1 MANFEKETGINVIY
15 DVFDSNEVLEGKLM
29 AGSTGFDLVV
39 PSASFLERQ
48 LTAGVFQPLDKSKL
62 PGWKNLDPELLKLVA
77 KHDPDNKY
85 AMPYMW
91 ATTGIG
97 YNVDKVKAVLG
108 DDAPVNSWDLVLK
121 PENLEKLKSCG
132 VSFLDAPE
140 EIFATVLNYLGK
152 DPNSS
157 KADDYTGPATDLL
170 LKLRPNIRYFHSS
183 QYINDLANGD
193 TCVAIGWAGDVWQAA
208 NRAKEAKNG
217 VNISF
222 SIPKEGAMAFFTNLL
237 LVLFGRY
244 TGAKGIFLTGN
255 TGVSHSQAV
264 LWLIVFWLGFGWVQ
278 SIVIAGVLTGVF
290 WAFSTTLIVKP
301 IAKVT
306 NNAGFT
312 IAHNQMLGLW
322 FFSKFAHK
330 FGDPEKHDAENL
342 KLPGW
347 LAIFN
352 HNVTAIAIVM
362 TLFVG
367 GFLLA
372 TGIDNV
378 QLMAKGKPWYIYII
392 NLGLQFS
399 MYMVILLQGVR
410 MMVGE
415 INGSFKGWQDR
426 FIPNA
431 IPAVDVAALLPFS
444 PNAATL
450 GFVFCTFGTIFSMGI
465 LLLIHSPIMVLPGFV
480 PLFFSGGPIGVLA
493 NRMGGYRSV
502 IICTFLLGII
512 QTFGTV
518 WAIPLT
524 GLAKEGVGWTGIFD
538 WATLWPA
545 ICELLKFIAS
555 TFHLGPYSI

>member
-1 MANFEKETGINVIY
+1 M
-15 DVFDSNEVLEGKLM
+15 
-29 AGSTGFDLVV
+29 
-39 PSASFLERQ
+39 
-48 LTAGVFQPLDKSKL
+48 
-62 PGWKNLDPELLKLVA
+62 
-77 KHDPDNKY
+77 
-85 AMPYMW
+85 
-91 ATTGIG
+91 
-97 YNVDKVKAVLG
+97 
-108 DDAPVNSWDLVLK
+108 
-121 PENLEKLKSCG
+121 
-132 VSFLDAPE
+132 
-140 EIFATVLNYLGK
+140 
-152 DPNSS
+152 
-157 KADDYTGPATDLL
+157 
-170 LKLRPNIRYFHSS
+170 
-183 QYINDLANGD
+183 
-193 TCVAIGWAGDVWQAA
+193 
-208 NRAKEAKNG
+208 
-217 VNISF
+217 
-222 SIPKEGAMAFFTNLL
+222 
-237 LVLFGRY
+237 
-244 TGAKGIFLTGN
+244 
-255 TGVSHSQAV
+255 
-264 LWLIVFWLGFGWVQ
+264 
-278 SIVIAGVLTGVF
+278 IAGVLTGVF

-450 GFVFCTFGTIFSMGI
+450 GFVFCTFGTIFPWAFCCSSI
-465 LLLIHSPIMVLPGFV
+465 ALLWYCLVLFRSSFPAV
-480 PLFFSGGPIGVLA
+480 PSA
-493 NRMGGYRSV
+493 Y
-502 IICTFLLGII
+502 
-512 QTFGTV
+512 
-518 WAIPLT
+518 
-524 GLAKEGVGWTGIFD
+524 
-538 WATLWPA
+538 
-545 ICELLKFIAS
+545 
-555 TFHLGPYSI
+555 

>member
-1 MANFEKETGINVIY
+1 
-15 DVFDSNEVLEGKLM
+15 
-29 AGSTGFDLVV
+29 
-39 PSASFLERQ
+39 
-48 LTAGVFQPLDKSKL
+48 
-62 PGWKNLDPELLKLVA
+62 
-77 KHDPDNKY
+77 
-85 AMPYMW
+85 
-91 ATTGIG
+91 
-97 YNVDKVKAVLG
+97 
-108 DDAPVNSWDLVLK
+108 
-121 PENLEKLKSCG
+121 
-132 VSFLDAPE
+132 
-140 EIFATVLNYLGK
+140 
-152 DPNSS
+152 
-157 KADDYTGPATDLL
+157 
-170 LKLRPNIRYFHSS
+170 
-183 QYINDLANGD
+183 
-193 TCVAIGWAGDVWQAA
+193 
-208 NRAKEAKNG
+208 
-217 VNISF
+217 
-222 SIPKEGAMAFFTNLL
+222 
-237 LVLFGRY
+237 
-244 TGAKGIFLTGN
+244 
-255 TGVSHSQAV
+255 
-264 LWLIVFWLGFGWVQ
+264 FWLGFSWTT
-278 SIVIAGVLTGVF
+278 SIIIAGVLTGIF

-306 NNAGFT
+306 KDAGFT

-367 GFLLA
+367 GFLLS

-378 QLMAKGKPWYIYII
+378 QMMAKGKPWYIYII

-524 GLAKEGVGWTGIFD
+524 GLAENGVGWTGIFD
-538 WATLWPA
+538 WATVWPA
-545 ICELLKFIAS
+545 ICEVLKFIAA
-555 TFHLGPYSI
+555 TFHLGPYAG

>member
-1 MANFEKETGINVIY
+1 MSGMYLYWRFLPTCCWYYLVGI
-15 DVFDSNEVLEGKLM
+15 
-29 AGSTGFDLVV
+29 LV
-39 PSASFLERQ
+39 P
-48 LTAGVFQPLDKSKL
+48 K
-62 PGWKNLDPELLKLVA
+62 
-77 KHDPDNKY
+77 
-85 AMPYMW
+85 
-91 ATTGIG
+91 G
-97 YNVDKVKAVLG
+97 Y
-108 DDAPVNSWDLVLK
+108 
-121 PENLEKLKSCG
+121 
-132 VSFLDAPE
+132 
-140 EIFATVLNYLGK
+140 
-152 DPNSS
+152 
-157 KADDYTGPATDLL
+157 
-170 LKLRPNIRYFHSS
+170 
-183 QYINDLANGD
+183 
-193 TCVAIGWAGDVWQAA
+193 
-208 NRAKEAKNG
+208 
-217 VNISF
+217 
-222 SIPKEGAMAFFTNLL
+222 
-237 LVLFGRY
+237 
-244 TGAKGIFLTGN
+244 FLTGN

-264 LWLIVFWLGFGWVQ
+264 LWLIVFWLGFSWTT
-278 SIVIAGVLTGVF
+278 SIIIAGILTGVF

-306 NNAGFT
+306 KDAGFT

-367 GFLLA
+367 GFLLS

-378 QLMAKGKPWYIYII
+378 QLMAKGKPRYIYII

-431 IPAVDVAALLPFS
+431 IPAVDVAALLPFFTQCR
-444 PNAATL
+444 NVRL
-450 GFVFCTFGTIFSMGI
+450 R
-465 LLLIHSPIMVLPGFV
+465 LLYFWHHFFRWGSYYWFTAQLWYCPALY
-480 PLFFSGGPIGVLA
+480 LCFFSGGPIGVLA

-524 GLAKEGVGWTGIFD
+524 GLAENGVGWTGIFD
-538 WATLWPA
+538 WATVWPA
-545 ICELLKFIAS
+545 ICEVLKFIAA
-555 TFHLGPYSI
+555 TFHLGPYAG

>member
-1 MANFEKETGINVIY
+1 M
-15 DVFDSNEVLEGKLM
+15 
-29 AGSTGFDLVV
+29 
-39 PSASFLERQ
+39 
-48 LTAGVFQPLDKSKL
+48 
-62 PGWKNLDPELLKLVA
+62 
-77 KHDPDNKY
+77 
-85 AMPYMW
+85 
-91 ATTGIG
+91 
-97 YNVDKVKAVLG
+97 
-108 DDAPVNSWDLVLK
+108 
-121 PENLEKLKSCG
+121 
-132 VSFLDAPE
+132 
-140 EIFATVLNYLGK
+140 
-152 DPNSS
+152 
-157 KADDYTGPATDLL
+157 
-170 LKLRPNIRYFHSS
+170 
-183 QYINDLANGD
+183 
-193 TCVAIGWAGDVWQAA
+193 
-208 NRAKEAKNG
+208 
-217 VNISF
+217 
-222 SIPKEGAMAFFTNLL
+222 
-237 LVLFGRY
+237 
-244 TGAKGIFLTGN
+244 
-255 TGVSHSQAV
+255 
-264 LWLIVFWLGFGWVQ
+264 
-278 SIVIAGVLTGVF
+278 
-290 WAFSTTLIVKP
+290 
-301 IAKVT
+301 T

-450 GFVFCTFGTIFSMGI
+450 GFVF
-465 LLLIHSPIMVLPGFV
+465 VLSAR
-480 PLFFSGGPIGVLA
+480 FFHGH
-493 NRMGGYRSV
+493 
-502 IICTFLLGII
+502 
-512 QTFGTV
+512 
-518 WAIPLT
+518 
-524 GLAKEGVGWTGIFD
+524 
-538 WATLWPA
+538 PA
-545 ICELLKFIAS
+545 A
-555 TFHLGPYSI
+555 HP

>member
-1 MANFEKETGINVIY
+1 MMFAKFIDVIQTFLTEPAILIGI
-15 DVFDSNEVLEGKLM
+15 
-29 AGSTGFDLVV
+29 LV
-39 PSASFLERQ
+39 
-48 LTAGVFQPLDKSKL
+48 
-62 PGWKNLDPELLKLVA
+62 
-77 KHDPDNKY
+77 
-85 AMPYMW
+85 
-91 ATTGIG
+91 GIG
-97 YNVDKVKAVLG
+97 YTLDKKAPIKIITGMISAMVGLMMVLFGGFQFSATFKPVAVAVSKAYGVHGYLMDSYAMKAATQIALG
-108 DDAPVNSWDLVLK
+108 DNFGYVGYVFVL
-121 PENLEKLKSCG
+121 
-132 VSFLDAPE
+132 
-140 EIFATVLNYLGK
+140 
-152 DPNSS
+152 
-157 KADDYTGPATDLL
+157 
-170 LKLRPNIRYFHSS
+170 
-183 QYINDLANGD
+183 
-193 TCVAIGWAGDVWQAA
+193 
-208 NRAKEAKNG
+208 
-217 VNISF
+217 
-222 SIPKEGAMAFFTNLL
+222 AFFTNLVL
-237 LVLFGRY
+237 ALFGRY

-278 SIVIAGVLTGVF
+278 SIVIAGILTGVF

-330 FGDPEKHDAENL
+330 FGDPQKHDAENL

-465 LLLIHSPIMVLPGFV
+465 LLLTHSPIMVLPGFV

-518 WAIPLT
+518 WAIPLS

>member
-1 MANFEKETGINVIY
+1 MEGVQTMFAKFIDVIQTFLTEPAILIGI
-15 DVFDSNEVLEGKLM
+15 
-29 AGSTGFDLVV
+29 LV
-39 PSASFLERQ
+39 
-48 LTAGVFQPLDKSKL
+48 
-62 PGWKNLDPELLKLVA
+62 
-77 KHDPDNKY
+77 
-85 AMPYMW
+85 
-91 ATTGIG
+91 GIG
-97 YNVDKVKAVLG
+97 YALDKKTPIKIITGMISAMVGLMMVLFGGFQFSATFKPVAEAVSKAYGVHGYLMDSYAMKAATQIALG
-108 DDAPVNSWDLVLK
+108 DNFGYVGYVFVL
-121 PENLEKLKSCG
+121 
-132 VSFLDAPE
+132 
-140 EIFATVLNYLGK
+140 
-152 DPNSS
+152 
-157 KADDYTGPATDLL
+157 
-170 LKLRPNIRYFHSS
+170 
-183 QYINDLANGD
+183 
-193 TCVAIGWAGDVWQAA
+193 
-208 NRAKEAKNG
+208 
-217 VNISF
+217 
-222 SIPKEGAMAFFTNLL
+222 AFFTNLI

-450 GFVFCTFGTIFSMGI
+450 GFVFVPSARFFPWAFCC
-465 LLLIHSPIMVLPGFV
+465 SPIALLWYYLG
-480 PLFFSGGPIGVLA
+480 LFRSSFRRP
-493 NRMGGYRSV
+493 NRCISQPNGGYRSV

>member
-1 MANFEKETGINVIY
+1 MEGVQTMFAKFIDVIQTFLTEPAILIGI
-15 DVFDSNEVLEGKLM
+15 
-29 AGSTGFDLVV
+29 LV
-39 PSASFLERQ
+39 
-48 LTAGVFQPLDKSKL
+48 GVGYALDKKTPIKIITGMISAMVGLMMVLFGGFQFSATFKPVAEAVSKAYGVHGYL
-62 PGWKNLDPELLKLVA
+62 MDS
-77 KHDPDNKY
+77 Y
-85 AMPYMW
+85 AMKA
-91 ATTGIG
+91 ATQI
-97 YNVDKVKAVLG
+97 ALG
-108 DDAPVNSWDLVLK
+108 DNFGYVGYVFVL
-121 PENLEKLKSCG
+121 
-132 VSFLDAPE
+132 
-140 EIFATVLNYLGK
+140 
-152 DPNSS
+152 
-157 KADDYTGPATDLL
+157 
-170 LKLRPNIRYFHSS
+170 
-183 QYINDLANGD
+183 
-193 TCVAIGWAGDVWQAA
+193 
-208 NRAKEAKNG
+208 
-217 VNISF
+217 
-222 SIPKEGAMAFFTNLL
+222 AFFTNLL

-444 PNAATL
+444 PNAPRWD
-450 GFVFCTFGTIFSMGI
+450 S
-465 LLLIHSPIMVLPGFV
+465 SFV
-480 PLFFSGGPIGVLA
+480 PSARFFPWAFCCSSIALLWYCLVLF
-493 NRMGGYRSV
+493 RSS
-502 IICTFLLGII
+502 F
-512 QTFGTV
+512 
-518 WAIPLT
+518 
-524 GLAKEGVGWTGIFD
+524 
-538 WATLWPA
+538 PA
-545 ICELLKFIAS
+545 VPSA
-555 TFHLGPYSI
+555 Y

>member
-1 MANFEKETGINVIY
+1 MEGVQTMFAKFIDVIQTFLTEPAILIGI
-15 DVFDSNEVLEGKLM
+15 
-29 AGSTGFDLVV
+29 LV
-39 PSASFLERQ
+39 
-48 LTAGVFQPLDKSKL
+48 GVGYALDKKTPIKIITGMISAMVGLMMVLFGGFQFSAAFKPVAEAVSKAYGVHGYL
-62 PGWKNLDPELLKLVA
+62 MDS
-77 KHDPDNKY
+77 Y
-85 AMPYMW
+85 AMKA
-91 ATTGIG
+91 ATQI
-97 YNVDKVKAVLG
+97 ALG
-108 DDAPVNSWDLVLK
+108 DNFGYVGYVFVL
-121 PENLEKLKSCG
+121 
-132 VSFLDAPE
+132 
-140 EIFATVLNYLGK
+140 
-152 DPNSS
+152 
-157 KADDYTGPATDLL
+157 
-170 LKLRPNIRYFHSS
+170 
-183 QYINDLANGD
+183 
-193 TCVAIGWAGDVWQAA
+193 
-208 NRAKEAKNG
+208 
-217 VNISF
+217 
-222 SIPKEGAMAFFTNLL
+222 AFFTNLL